1 MRGAAVI
8 AGIGQTAHGKLPGR
22 TPLSMT
28 VEAVAAA
35 LADARVEKDTIDAV
49 FVKYPTSGFESMFGQ
64 KVAEAL
70 GLQPRIG
77 GVWDQGGAT
86 NISMISFAA
95 MAIEAGQ
102 CEIALVTTADN
113 PRTGTRQAYERG
125 WGDDAVY
132 GWFGTPAGYAMIAQR
147 HMAEFGTTSEQL
159 GAIAVACR
167 RHGAANPHA
176 HLRKPITLE
185 QHQSSALVVEP
196 LRRDDCCLIS
206 DGGAAVVVMSAQRAR
221 ELGVPDPVP
230 ILGFGQG
237 HTSYEVALRP
247 TLTETAATISAHTAF
262 AMAGVKPADV
272 DVVQLYDCFTITALL
287 ALEDYRFCRKGEGG
301 PFVEDGAIELGGKLP
316 VNTSGGLL
324 SETGMPGMQLVIE
337 GVRQIRGTSTSQVP
351 DAEVSVV
358 SSSMRRTFSG
368 GAPIPPAVVE
378 DLRGRIGMTI
388 RPVYGLTETTGPT
401 HMCPPDAD
409 PPIHSETGALS
420 VGVVVPGTEAR
431 IIAGEV
437 GEVVVRGSA

>member
-8 AGIGQTAHGKLPGR
+8 AGVGHTAHGKLPGR

-28 VEAVAAA
+28 VEAVANA
-35 LADARVEKDTIDAV
+35 LADAAVEKDAVDAV

-86 NISMISFAA
+86 NIAMISFAA
-95 MAIEAGQ
+95 MSIEAGQ
-102 CEIALVTTADN
+102 CEIALVTTGDN

-147 HMAEFGTTSEQL
+147 HMAEFGTTSAQL
-159 GAIAVACR
+159 GAIAVAAR
-167 RHGAANPHA
+167 KHGAANPDA
-176 HLRKPITLE
+176 HLRKPITLD
-185 QHQSSALVVEP
+185 QHQQSPLVVAP

-206 DGGAAVVVMSAQRAR
+206 DGAAAVVVMSAKRAR
-221 ELGVPDPVP
+221 DLGVADPVP

-237 HTSYEVALRP
+237 QTSYEVALRP
-247 TLTETAATISAHTAF
+247 TLTETAANISARTAF

-272 DVVQLYDCFTITALL
+272 DVAQLYDCFTITPLL
-287 ALEDYRFCRKGEGG
+287 AIEDYGFCRKGDGG
-301 PFVEDGAIELGGKLP
+301 AFVEDGAIELGGVLP

-337 GVRQIRGTSTSQVP
+337 GVRQIRGTSTSQVK
-351 DAEVSVV
+351 DAQVSIVANQ
-358 SSSMRRTFSG
+358 G
-368 GAPIPPAVVE
+368 GVMHTHSTLI
-378 DLRGRIGMTI
+378 LGR
-388 RPVYGLTETTGPT
+388 
-401 HMCPPDAD
+401 
-409 PPIHSETGALS
+409 
-420 VGVVVPGTEAR
+420 
-431 IIAGEV
+431 
-437 GEVVVRGSA
+437 